1 MVIINDKVL
10 IGLII
15 LSFCCSLVGLFFGR
29 SNDFKVGLK
38 IMIGGFFFGTVVAY
52 VMYDNGWSEWIK
64 RTLVLLSSMFA
75 KPLYDKISNRI
86 GYWLDKLVVT
96 KIASVNSNSNPIP
109 PEEIT
114 NEQKTKSDDTII
126 N

>member
-1 MVIINDKVL
+1 MVLNDKVL

-52 VMYDNGWSEWIK
+52 VLHDNEWVAWVK
-64 RTLVLLSSMFA
+64 RILVLLSSMFA
-75 KPLYDKISNRI
+75 KPLYDKIGNRI
-86 GYWLDKLVVT
+86 GYWLDRFIVT
-96 KIASVNSNSNPIP
+96 KITNVNTVNDQYPEKDEISN
-109 PEEIT
+109 
-114 NEQKTKSDDTII
+114 QKKTE
-126 N
+126 